1 MNEYQ
6 NIKYGKKK
14 NKNQMIKYKMAK
26 FLKFYNNTN
35 VKIMIINEQLL
46 YKYSVILFIDIYL
59 FINNCKESNWYN

>member
-1 MNEYQ
+1 
-6 NIKYGKKK
+6 
-14 NKNQMIKYKMAK
+14 MIKYKMAK